1 MGKKDDWC
9 SCKGLQNRKAGM
21 DKKEGCGRKVCYFV
35 LFAVSAITFLGI
47 GGAQIERADN
57 AQKLDDLY
65 NEKFE

>member
-1 MGKKDDWC
+1 
-9 SCKGLQNRKAGM
+9 M

-35 LFAVSAITFLGI
+35 LFAVSAVTFLGI